1 MLKDVK
7 VPQENEGITLPV
19 DLIRTVAIILVI
31 LLHAA
36 IEPNPDLNIMSPQ
49 GVQLWWTSNI
59 YDSVARSSVPLFVML
74 TGALLLQPNKVDE
87 SLRVFF
93 KKRWNRIGIPVI
105 FWGALFFAWDFLVR
119 GQSLSALSILQ
130 GILVGPYVHF
140 WYVYILI
147 GLYLITPLLR
157 VIVVHADWRIIR
169 YFLIIW
175 FIGTSIV
182 TLVTL
187 YANLSSQTIWFK
199 DNIFLLTG
207 LIGYFILGA
216 YVAKLRFRSSI
227 LYLGLILSIVWT
239 IFGTFLLVGTLGER
253 YSQFFLDATSFSV
266 IIASVTLF
274 LILAAIPNQTIENR
288 FPRGNKILKVISQNT
303 LPIYLFH
310 IIILETLQ
318 KGYLGFRISVTTMNP
333 IIEIPFVTVLTLF
346 LCLTIIVPLK
356 KLPYVKR
363 IIG

>member
-1 MLKDVK
+1 MS
-7 VPQENEGITLPV
+7 QENETSTLPV

-36 IEPNPDLNIMSPQ
+36 IEPTPNLNIMSPQ
-49 GVQLWWTSNI
+49 GVELWWTSNI
-59 YDSVARSSVPLFVML
+59 YDSIARSAVPLFVML
-74 TGALLLQPNKVDE
+74 TGALLLQPKKVDE
-87 SLRVFF
+87 SLRFFF

-105 FWGALFFAWDFLVR
+105 FWGSIFFAWDVLVR
-119 GQSLSALSILQ
+119 RQSLSALSILQ
-130 GILVGPYVHF
+130 GIFTGPYVHF
-140 WYVYILI
+140 WYVYVLI

-157 VIVVHADWRIIR
+157 VVVANADWRIIR

-175 FIGTSIV
+175 FIGSGII

-187 YANLSSQTIWFK
+187 YANLSSQIIWFK
-199 DNIFLLTG
+199 NNVFLLTG

-216 YVAKLRFRSSI
+216 YVAKLRFRSSF
-227 LYLGLILSIVWT
+227 LYLGLILSTAWT
-239 IFGTFLLVGTLGER
+239 ILGTYFLVGILGES
-253 YSQFFLDATSFSV
+253 YSQFFLDASSFSV

-274 LILAAIPNQTIENR
+274 LILAAIPNQTIKNR
-288 FPRGNKILKVISQNT
+288 FPRGNKIIEVVSQNT

-318 KGYLGFRISVTTMNP
+318 KGYLGVQISVTTINP
-333 IIEIPFVTVLTLF
+333 IIEIPLITTVTLL
-346 LCLTIIVPLK
+346 LCLAIIVPLK
-356 KLPYVKR
+356 KLPYIKR

>member
-1 MLKDVK
+1 MLKETK
-7 VPQENEGITLPV
+7 VPSNNEGISLPV

-36 IEPNPDLNIMSPQ
+36 IEPTPNLNIMSPQ

-59 YDSVARSSVPLFVML
+59 YDSIARSAVPLFVML

-87 SLRVFF
+87 PLRVFF
-93 KKRWNRIGIPVI
+93 KKRWNRIGIPVV
-105 FWGALFFAWDFLVR
+105 FWGAIFFAWDFLVR
-119 GQSLSALSILQ
+119 GQSLSVLSILQ
-130 GILVGPYVHF
+130 GVFSGPYVHF

-157 VIVVHADWRIIR
+157 VVVAHADWRIIR

-175 FIGTSIV
+175 FIGSGII
-182 TLVTL
+182 TLITL
-187 YANLSSQTIWFK
+187 NANLSSQAIWFK
-199 DNIFLLTG
+199 DNVFLLTG

-216 YVAKLRFRSSI
+216 YVVKLQFRSSI
-227 LYLGLILSIVWT
+227 LYVGLILSTAWT
-239 IFGTFLLVGTLGER
+239 ILGTFFLIGTLGES
-253 YSQFFLDATSFSV
+253 YSQFFLNATSFSV
-266 IIASVTLF
+266 IIASVTMF

-318 KGYLGFRISVTTMNP
+318 KGYLGFQISVTTMNP
-333 IIEIPFVTVLTLF
+333 IIEIPLVTAITLL
-346 LCLTIIVPLK
+346 LCLAIIVPLK
-356 KLPYVKR
+356 KLPYVNR

>member
-1 MLKDVK
+1 MLKEPE
-7 VPQENEGITLPV
+7 VPPKNEGITLPV

-36 IEPNPDLNIMSPQ
+36 IEPTPNLNIMSPQ

-59 YDSVARSSVPLFVML
+59 YDSISRSSVPLFVML

-87 SLRVFF
+87 PLRVFF

-105 FWGALFFAWDFLVR
+105 FWGAIFFAWDFLVR

-130 GILVGPYVHF
+130 GIFAGPYVHF

-157 VIVVHADWRIIR
+157 VVVAHADWRIIR

-175 FIGTSIV
+175 FIGSGII

-199 DNIFLLTG
+199 NNVFLLTG

-216 YVAKLRFRSSI
+216 YVVKLRFRTSI
-227 LYLGLILSIVWT
+227 LYLGLILSTAWT
-239 IFGTFLLVGTLGER
+239 IFGTFFLVGTLGES

-288 FPRGNKILKVISQNT
+288 FPHGNKILKVISQNT

-318 KGYLGFRISVTTMNP
+318 KGYLGFQISVTTINP
-333 IIEIPFVTVLTLF
+333 IIEIPFITAVTLL
-346 LCLTIIVPLK
+346 LCLAIIVPLK

>member
-1 MLKDVK
+1 
-7 VPQENEGITLPV
+7 
-19 DLIRTVAIILVI
+19 LVI

-36 IEPNPDLNIMSPQ
+36 IEGNPNLNIMSPQ

-59 YDSVARSSVPLFVML
+59 YDSIARSAVPLFVML

-87 SLRVFF
+87 PLRVFF
-93 KKRWNRIGIPVI
+93 KKRWNRMGIPVI
-105 FWGALFFAWDFLVR
+105 FWGAIFFAWDFLVK
-119 GQSLSALSILQ
+119 GQSLSVLSILQ
-130 GILVGPYVHF
+130 GLFAGPYVHF

-147 GLYLITPLLR
+147 GLYLITPILR
-157 VIVVHADWRIIR
+157 VVVAHADWRIIR

-175 FIGTSIV
+175 FIGSGII

-187 YANLSSQTIWFK
+187 YSNLSAQTIWFK
-199 DNIFLLTG
+199 DNVFLLTG

-216 YVAKLRFRSSI
+216 YAVKLRFRTSI
-227 LYLGLILSIVWT
+227 LYLGLILSTAWT
-239 IFGTFLLVGTLGER
+239 IVGTFFLVGTLGES
-253 YSQFFLDATSFSV
+253 YGQFFHEATSFSV

-274 LILAAIPNQTIENR
+274 LILAAIPSQTIENR
-288 FPRGNKILKVISQNT
+288 FPRGNKILQVISQNT

-318 KGYLGFRISVTTMNP
+318 KGYLGFKISVTTMNP
-333 IIEIPFVTVLTLF
+333 IIEIPLVTTVTLF
-346 LCLTIIVPLK
+346 LCLAIIVPLK

>member
-1 MLKDVK
+1 MLKDTK
-7 VPQENEGITLPV
+7 VPSQNEGITLPV

-36 IEPNPDLNIMSPQ
+36 IEPTPDINIMSPQ

-59 YDSVARSSVPLFVML
+59 YDSIARSAVPLFVML

-87 SLRVFF
+87 PLRVFF

-105 FWGALFFAWDFLVR
+105 FWGAILFVWDFLVR
-119 GQSLSALSILQ
+119 GQSLSIVSILQ
-130 GILVGPYVHF
+130 GIFAGPYVHF
-140 WYVYILI
+140 WYVYILT

-157 VIVVHADWRIIR
+157 VVVANADWRIIR
-169 YFLIIW
+169 YFLIVW
-175 FIGTSIV
+175 FIGTGIV
-182 TLVTL
+182 PLVTL

-199 DNIFLLTG
+199 NNVFLLTG

-216 YVAKLRFRSSI
+216 YVVKLRFRSSI
-227 LYLGLILSIVWT
+227 LYLGLILSTVWT
-239 IFGTFLLVGTLGER
+239 ILGTFFLVGTLGES
-253 YSQFFLDATSFSV
+253 YSQFFLDASSFSV

-274 LILAAIPNQTIENR
+274 LILTAIPNQTIENR
-288 FPRGNKILKVISQNT
+288 FPNGNKLLKVISQNT

-318 KGYLGFRISVTTMNP
+318 KGYLGFKISVTTMNP
-333 IIEIPFVTVLTLF
+333 IVEIPFVTVVTLL
-346 LCLTIIVPLK
+346 LCLAIIVPLK
-356 KLPYVKR
+356 KLPYVNR

>member
-1 MLKDVK
+1 MLKERIAPSK
-7 VPQENEGITLPV
+7 SEGITLPV
-19 DLIRTVAIILVI
+19 DLIRTVSIILVI

-36 IEPNPDLNIMSPQ
+36 IEPTPDLNIMSPQ

-59 YDSVARSSVPLFVML
+59 YDSIARSAVPLFVML
-74 TGALLLQPNKVDE
+74 TGALLLQPSKVDE
-87 SLRVFF
+87 PLRVFF

-105 FWGALFFAWDFLVR
+105 FWGAIFFAWDFLVR
-119 GQSLSALSILQ
+119 GQSISVVSILQ
-130 GILVGPYVHF
+130 GVFAGPYVHF

-157 VIVVHADWRIIR
+157 VVVAHADWRIIR

-175 FIGTSIV
+175 FIGSGII

-187 YANLSSQTIWFK
+187 YSNLSSQALWFK
-199 DNIFLLTG
+199 DNVFLLTG

-216 YVAKLRFRSSI
+216 YVVKLQFRSSI
-227 LYLGLILSIVWT
+227 LYLGLILSTVWT
-239 IFGTFLLVGTLGER
+239 ILGTFFLIGTLGES

-266 IIASVTLF
+266 IIASVALF

-288 FPRGNKILKVISQNT
+288 FPRGNKILKIISQNT

-318 KGYLGFRISVTTMNP
+318 KGYLGFQVSVTTMNP
-333 IIEIPFVTVLTLF
+333 IIEIPLITAVTLL
-346 LCLTIIVPLK
+346 LCLAIIFPLK